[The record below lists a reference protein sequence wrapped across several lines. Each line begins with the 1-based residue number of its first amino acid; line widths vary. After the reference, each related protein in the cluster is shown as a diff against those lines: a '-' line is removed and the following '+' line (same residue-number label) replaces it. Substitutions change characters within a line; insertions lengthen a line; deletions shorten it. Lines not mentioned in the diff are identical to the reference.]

1 MPRYEFLGDY
11 PANAGLPDGSV
22 VYTEPGQ
29 VHDLGDLFA
38 NDEGAHE
45 ALWAATEKPVTDV
58 TPPPEPDPA
67 VAPDQPSPQEL
78 PVLVT
83 PTEPAPEPAQP
94 EPPAAPDAAPAE
106 PPHDAPTPA

>member
-38 NDEGAHE
+38 DDKGAHE
-45 ALWAATEKPVTDV
+45 PLWAQTEKPVTDM

-83 PTEPAPEPAQP
+83 PTEP
-94 EPPAAPDAAPAE
+94 PPAAPGPPAPA
-106 PPHDAPTPA
+106 DTPAAETSTPSA